1 MRIFYQGCEQTVRKH
16 WSLIIVLMN
25 KKKEIEKEDVIDL
38 SLELEEH
45 EEDLSWMIEDTVTVK
60 KNKNGKEI

>member
-1 MRIFYQGCEQTVRKH
+1 
-16 WSLIIVLMN
+16 MN

-38 SLELEEH
+38 SLELEEDE

>member
-1 MRIFYQGCEQTVRKH
+1 
-16 WSLIIVLMN
+16 MN

-38 SLELEEH
+38 SLELEED

-60 KNKNGKEI
+60 KNKNEKEV

>member
-1 MRIFYQGCEQTVRKH
+1 MT
-16 WSLIIVLMN
+16 

>member
-1 MRIFYQGCEQTVRKH
+1 
-16 WSLIIVLMN
+16 MN
-25 KKKEIEKEDVIDL
+25 KKKEKKIEKEDVIDL

-45 EEDLSWMIEDTVTVK
+45 EEDLSWMIEDIVTVK

>member
-1 MRIFYQGCEQTVRKH
+1 MTKKRKIEEQDPNTD
-16 WSLIIVLMN
+16 LFTN
-25 KKKEIEKEDVIDL
+25 EDH
-38 SLELEEH
+38 S

>member
-1 MRIFYQGCEQTVRKH
+1 
-16 WSLIIVLMN
+16 MN

-38 SLELEEH
+38 SLELEED

>member
-1 MRIFYQGCEQTVRKH
+1 
-16 WSLIIVLMN
+16 MN

-38 SLELEEH
+38 SLELKEDE

>member
-1 MRIFYQGCEQTVRKH
+1 
-16 WSLIIVLMN
+16 MN

-38 SLELEEH
+38 SLELEED

-60 KNKNGKEI
+60 KNKNGKKI

>member
-1 MRIFYQGCEQTVRKH
+1 
-16 WSLIIVLMN
+16 MN
-25 KKKEIEKEDVIDL
+25 KKKEKEIEKEDVIDL
-38 SLELEEH
+38 SLELEED

>member
-1 MRIFYQGCEQTVRKH
+1 
-16 WSLIIVLMN
+16 MN
-25 KKKEIEKEDVIDL
+25 KKKETEKEDVIDL
-38 SLELEEH
+38 SLELEED